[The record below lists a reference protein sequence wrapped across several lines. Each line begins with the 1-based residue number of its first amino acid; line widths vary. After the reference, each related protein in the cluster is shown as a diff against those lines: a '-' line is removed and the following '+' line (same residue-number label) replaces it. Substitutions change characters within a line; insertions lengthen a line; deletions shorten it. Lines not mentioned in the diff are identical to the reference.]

1 MSNRR
6 VLIETGEYDVVPY
19 EVDGETSLQAT
30 MDDLTAGL
38 SVEWTTLAEHG
49 SGGGN
54 PTVTVTGT
62 PNDLTIFEGRYN
74 GDAGIV

>member
-1 MSNRR
+1 MNDK
-6 VLIETGEYDVVPY
+6 IKTGQYDVVPY
-19 EVDGETSLQAT
+19 EVNGETSLQAT

-54 PTVTVTGT
+54 PTVAVTGT
-62 PNDLTIFEGRYN
+62 PKDLAIFEARYN
-74 GDAGIV
+74 GDADIV